1 MMLKQE
7 QRKLREDDMQK
18 TKQRTKRL
26 ENKRKHDILFK
37 EEQDFKLMDTMKER
51 ERLLI
56 ETRYNN
62 TVKTNIERNNYI
74 SDLDNWAK
82 KGFATSRST
91 RKAVN
96 LTASPELEKLAKIAC
111 GTMKD
116 PSKAQAENA
125 S

>member
-1 MMLKQE
+1 
-7 QRKLREDDMQK
+7 
-18 TKQRTKRL
+18 
-26 ENKRKHDILFK
+26 
-37 EEQDFKLMDTMKER
+37 MDTMKER

-82 KGFATSRST
+82 KGFATTRST
-91 RKAVN
+91 KRAVN
-96 LTASPELEKLAKIAC
+96 LSTSPELEKMAKIAN